1 MLSTSARRAHDDRHL
16 ICLTRPSVNAP
27 TYCVVREACCRK
39 KGRVLRQ
46 VTDFCYLHTRLK
58 AYITRHG
65 VPLGHY
71 GPTGQGD
78 RTVLIIPLSWCRTG
92 STAASPAEMEPGTRA
107 HASVLQR
114 LAACPTAP
122 SWTPCQAL
130 EPAPGLSASRAV
142 SWWGPQRRRC
152 AIGSVVLLGGAITLA
167 RPCHGK
173 ETKSQIMRRSG

>member
-92 STAASPAEMEPGTRA
+92 STAASAAALGCLPHRA
-107 HASVLQR
+107 RVDTL
-114 LAACPTAP
+114 
-122 SWTPCQAL
+122 
-130 EPAPGLSASRAV
+130 PGLGERTWALRLSCGV
-142 SWWGPQRRRC
+142 
-152 AIGSVVLLGGAITLA
+152 
-167 RPCHGK
+167 
-173 ETKSQIMRRSG
+173 